1 MAEQRDH
8 WSSRAGFVLAAAGS
22 AVGLGNLWKFPYITW
37 ENDGGAFVLVY
48 LICVLVVGLPIMI
61 AEILLGRG
69 SQLSAVGAFKK
80 MIGPR
85 WGFVGA
91 LGVLTGFVML
101 GYYSV
106 IAGWSIRNFIACMR
120 WSFAGFPTEVD
131 HGAAFGAFTAD
142 GPLQLVTTT
151 LFMGATIVVVYRG
164 VGKGIEKLARWL
176 MPALLAILLLLLIS
190 AMNMPGAGQA
200 LNFLFRPNFADLEW
214 SSVLEALGHSFFTLS
229 LGMGAMVTYGSYMS
243 RKESVVR
250 ASLTVVIL
258 DTAVALVASAIMFSV
273 IFSTA
278 GLAES
283 LGKSSVGML
292 FVTLPTQF
300 YTAIPFGKI
309 LAPLF
314 YVLVGFAALTS
325 TVSILEVV
333 TSYFVDQHGIKR
345 KKAALGAGAGIL
357 SVGLLCAL
365 SNGAVGALSNFEI
378 FDGKFG
384 LLGNLDHLAANWF
397 LPVGGF
403 LITLTV
409 GWILAKGVARHE
421 LVDDT
426 TPGWFHY
433 GTWLFFIRYVAPV
446 AVGMIIL
453 FVLLGRDFS

>member
-1 MAEQRDH
+1 MPEQRDH

-48 LICVLVVGLPIMI
+48 LICVVVVGLPIMI

-85 WGFVGA
+85 WGFVGG

-106 IAGWSIRNFIACMR
+106 IAGWSIRNFVACLR
-120 WSFAGFPTEVD
+120 WSFTGFPAETD
-131 HGAAFGAFTAD
+131 QGAVFNAFTAD
-142 GPLQLVTTT
+142 GPIQLMTTI
-151 LFMGATIVVVYRG
+151 LFMGATILVVYRG
-164 VGKGIEKLARWL
+164 IGKGIERLARFL
-176 MPALLAILLLLLIS
+176 MPALLAILAVLLVS
-190 AMNMPGAGQA
+190 AMSMPGAGEA
-200 LNFLFRPNFADLEW
+200 LNFLFRPNFAELEW

-250 ASLTVVIL
+250 ASLTVVVL
-258 DTAVALVASAIMFSV
+258 DTIVALVASAIMFSV

-300 YTAIPFGKI
+300 YTWIPFGKV

-333 TSYFVDQHGIKR
+333 TAYFVDQHGIQR
-345 KKAALGAGAGIL
+345 KKATLGAGGGIL
-357 SVGLLCAL
+357 AVGLLCAL
-365 SNGAVGALSNFEI
+365 SNGAVGALSNFEV
-378 FDGKFG
+378 FSGKKG

-409 GWILAKGVARHE
+409 GWFLAKGVARRE
-421 LVDDT
+421 LIDET

-433 GTWLFFIRYVAPV
+433 GVWKFFIRFVAPL
-446 AVGMIIL
+446 AVGLIIL

>member
-1 MAEQRDH
+1 MPEQRDH
-8 WSSRAGFVLAAAGS
+8 WSSRAGFVLAATGS

-48 LICVLVVGLPIMI
+48 LICILVVGLPIMI

-85 WGFVGA
+85 WGFVGG
-91 LGVLTGFVML
+91 LGVLTGFIML

-106 IAGWSIRNFIACMR
+106 IAGWSIRNFVACMR
-120 WSFAGFPTEVD
+120 WSLGGFPAEVD
-131 HGAAFGAFTAD
+131 QGAAFGAFTAD
-142 GPLQLVTTT
+142 GPLQLATTI
-151 LFMGATIVVVYRG
+151 LFMGVTIFVVYRG
-164 VGKGIEKLARWL
+164 VGKGIERLARWL
-176 MPALLAILLLLLIS
+176 MPALLTILAVLLVS
-190 AMNMPGAGQA
+190 AMTMPGAGEA

-243 RKESVVR
+243 RKESVVN
-250 ASLTVVIL
+250 ASLTVVVL
-258 DTAVALVASAIMFSV
+258 DTVVALVASAIMFSV

-283 LGKSSVGML
+283 LNKSSVGML

-300 YTAIPFGKI
+300 YTWIPFGKV
-309 LAPLF
+309 LAPMF
-314 YVLVGFAALTS
+314 YILVGFAALTS

-333 TSYFVDQHGIKR
+333 TAYFVDQHGIAR
-345 KKAALGAGAGIL
+345 KKAALGAGGGIL
-357 SVGLLCAL
+357 AVGLLCAL
-365 SNGAVGALSNFEI
+365 SNGAVGALSNFEV
-378 FDGKFG
+378 FPGKLG

-409 GWILAKGVARHE
+409 GWILAKGVAK
-421 LVDDT
+421 
-426 TPGWFHY
+426 G
-433 GTWLFFIRYVAPV
+433 
-446 AVGMIIL
+446 
-453 FVLLGRDFS
+453 

>member
-1 MAEQRDH
+1 MPEQRDH

-61 AEILLGRG
+61 AEIMLGRG
-69 SQLSAVGAFKK
+69 AQLSAVGAFKK

-106 IAGWSIRNFIACMR
+106 IAGWSIRNFVACMR
-120 WSFAGFPTEVD
+120 WSISGFPTEAN
-131 HGAAFGAFTAD
+131 HGAEFGAFVSD
-142 GPLQLVTTT
+142 GPLQLATTI
-151 LFMGATIVVVYRG
+151 LFMGVTILVVYRG
-164 VGKGIEKLARWL
+164 IGKGIEKLARFL
-176 MPALLAILLLLLIS
+176 MPALLAILALLLVS

-200 LNFLFRPNFADLEW
+200 LNFLFRPNFAELEW

-250 ASLTVVIL
+250 ASVTVVLL
-258 DTAVALVASAIMFSV
+258 DTVVALVASAIMFSV

-292 FVTLPTQF
+292 FVTLPSQF
-300 YTAIPFGKI
+300 YTSIPFGTI

-314 YVLVGFAALTS
+314 YILVGFAALTS

-333 TSYFVDQHGIKR
+333 TAYFVDQHGIDR
-345 KKAALGAGAGIL
+345 KKASLGAGGGIL
-357 SVGLLCAL
+357 ALGLVCAL
-365 SNGAVGALSNFEI
+365 SNGAVGALSNFEV
-378 FDGKFG
+378 FAGKQG
-384 LLGNLDHLAANWF
+384 VLGNLDHLASNWF

-409 GWILAKGVARHE
+409 GWVMAKGIARRE
-421 LVDDT
+421 IVDAN

-433 GTWLFFIRYVAPV
+433 GTWKFFIRYVAPL
-446 AVGMIIL
+446 AVGLIIL